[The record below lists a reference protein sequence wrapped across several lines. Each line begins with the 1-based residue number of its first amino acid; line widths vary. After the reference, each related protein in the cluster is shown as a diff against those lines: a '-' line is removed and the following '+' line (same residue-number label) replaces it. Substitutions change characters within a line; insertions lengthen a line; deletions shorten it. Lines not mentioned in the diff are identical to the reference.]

1 MNWTRVAMTVGL
13 ACAAASL
20 LLRGRRAR
28 AAAAD
33 DGLDP
38 FPSVDPG
45 LPVRMRAMTVGPA
58 ASGAG
63 AGSGASGTSS
73 DSPNDAERL
82 QARGIAE
89 TPRDAIDG
97 GLFGSNSQQGAE
109 PKVPGL
115 PDFARGA

>member
-1 MNWTRVAMTVGL
+1 MSLIRI
-13 ACAAASL
+13 ASL
-20 LLRGRRAR
+20 LALAGVAIALSADRRRGTPEPAGDRMDGGPE
-28 AAAAD
+28 AD
-33 DGLDP
+33 G
-38 FPSVDPG
+38 V
-45 LPVRMRAMTVGPA
+45 A
-58 ASGAG
+58 AG
-63 AGSGASGTSS
+63 A

-109 PKVPGL
+109 PMVPGL

>member
-1 MNWTRVAMTVGL
+1 MSLVRIAALLALAGL
-13 ACAAASL
+13 ALALSRERRGGSSLEGGDAFDAGTEGDGFAAGTEGDGFAAA
-20 LLRGRRAR
+20 G
-28 AAAAD
+28 
-33 DGLDP
+33 G
-38 FPSVDPG
+38 
-45 LPVRMRAMTVGPA
+45 
-58 ASGAG
+58 
-63 AGSGASGTSS
+63 S

>member
-1 MNWTRVAMTVGL
+1 MSLVRIAALLALAGL
-13 ACAAASL
+13 ALALSRERRGGSSLEGGDAFDAGTEGDGFAAA
-20 LLRGRRAR
+20 GR
-28 AAAAD
+28 
-33 DGLDP
+33 
-38 FPSVDPG
+38 
-45 LPVRMRAMTVGPA
+45 
-58 ASGAG
+58 
-63 AGSGASGTSS
+63 S